1 MHWFVRA
8 ALHSIFLWSHVDHI
22 WMPMMMTINIF
33 FPALWHMIVS
43 VIYRQSYCQMDRIMS
58 MFRSVNWLIWTMD
71 FAGTTKHVLF
81 LEPWLGLFHLRKHCQ
96 PGSLQWR
103 VPREEATK
111 VTCFILNSMLVYMV
125 PGILVSLVHIFLA
138 TGIQQ
143 HCYLSFG
150 NNGYGFNP
158 LSVPPL
164 YRTLYTTAST

>member
-22 WMPMMMTINIF
+22 WVSMMMKINIF

-71 FAGTTKHVLF
+71 FTGTTKHVLF

-111 VTCFILNSMLVYMV
+111 VTSLYSKLH
-125 PGILVSLVHIFLA
+125 VSIYGTRYFSVLGSHIFFSYWDS
-138 TGIQQ
+138 T
-143 HCYLSFG
+143 
-150 NNGYGFNP
+150 
-158 LSVPPL
+158 
-164 YRTLYTTAST
+164 TLLFIFWK